1 MIANAE
7 ELKSKYLEMK
17 TMKHRFRMELSFEKT
32 CEELLAAVM
41 VDVDRRQRN
50 FVFGENLDAQISQM
64 AKWLTTDSPKFTL
77 LLCGQCGNGKTTLLR
92 AFQSVLNRYRF
103 KDYYN
108 HDYYGIEIIN
118 AIDLANMCR
127 DSHPR
132 FVQKM
137 DVELLGVDDLG
148 VEPREIMVYGNTEHP
163 LIQLLT
169 RRYEKSLFTI
179 ITTNLPPAQIHDL
192 YGRVSS
198 FRFKHSS
205 HF

>member
-1 MIANAE
+1 
-7 ELKSKYLEMK
+7 MK

-103 KDYYN
+103 RDYYN

-137 DVELLGVDDLG
+137 DAELLGIDDLG

-179 ITTNLPPAQIHDL
+179 ITTNLTPAQIHDL
-192 YGRVSS
+192 YGERISDRFSETVEKIVFRNPSYRKNSS
-198 FRFKHSS
+198 Y
-205 HF
+205 